1 MRRHHNQPSG
11 SGGGGGGGGV
21 TGDIWLFEKRRWI
34 LKVQRNRKYIKPQ
47 KQQQQKKNSCG
58 DAFCNEV
65 TSWLIHF
72 MPLVSFDTTWKY
84 QKTRGFLN
92 FSGGIERDQWHEMG
106 SGKKNSYPNAFP
118 ETLNAFT
125 CLMIST
131 AQNIKKI
138 IVKTL

>member
-1 MRRHHNQPSG
+1 MQTSQPTIWKWG
-11 SGGGGGGGGV
+11 GEEGGGGDRGHM
-21 TGDIWLFEKRRWI
+21 TI
-34 LKVQRNRKYIKPQ
+34 RKKKMNSKSTKKQ
-47 KQQQQKKNSCG
+47 KIHKTTKTTATKKNSCG

-72 MPLVSFDTTWKY
+72 MSLVSFDTTWKY

-106 SGKKNSYPNAFP
+106 SGKKNSYSNAFP

-131 AQNIKKI
+131 AQKKKKK